1 MGQRMIKLEKIFFSF
16 YSLLILLKQVKGTWQ
31 AKKENMMELCKEVK
45 KLQENFI
52 SFEVNHVRRVLYILS
67 LLVHCWLN
75 KSSVLVS

>member
-67 LLVHCWLN
+67 LPVHCWLN